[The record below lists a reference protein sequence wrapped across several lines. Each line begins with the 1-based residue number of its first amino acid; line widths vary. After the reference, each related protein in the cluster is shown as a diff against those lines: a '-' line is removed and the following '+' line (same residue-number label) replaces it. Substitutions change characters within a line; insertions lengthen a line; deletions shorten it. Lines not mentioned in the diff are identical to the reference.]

1 MKVIT
6 LFIILFIS
14 FVKESEANPPDP
26 NPPVI
31 SAPGFVIFYL
41 VCDTV
46 NIEVT
51 VTDIESGPVTLN
63 VPGLHPQ
70 ITVNPPLPAS
80 GNPVTV
86 RLSFV
91 PYPLIQHTFINY
103 TATDSSGNVTTAS
116 TAIDFPLGILTEPR
130 WGQSPTRCGT
140 TFNLLA
146 DDSITIP
153 LFVYD
158 ESYDTIT
165 LTATGVPNG
174 AVFNPPLPF
183 RGRQLYDGTLKWKPD
198 ITQAGI
204 HNIVFTATDYCGQVR
219 TCSINFDVVLP
230 VELSS
235 FVSSV
240 SGNDVILNWTTSS
253 EINNSGFEIERKK
266 PGGLWELKGAKPGN
280 GNSAE
285 PVNYRFT
292 DKGLVKGNYE
302 YRLKQTDFNGNF
314 EYHYLTEEVIIGQP
328 SDFSLSQNY
337 PNPFNPVTK
346 IDFNIPSDGNVVMK
360 VYDIN
365 GKEITT
371 LVNEHRQSDYYTE
384 FFNASD
390 LASGIYYYKLTFTS
404 GAVKNEKTLKMAVL
418 K

>member
-1 MKVIT
+1 MKLIL
-6 LFIILFIS
+6 LFIILFS
-14 FVKESEANPPDP
+14 FLVKETDAVIPDP

-31 SAPGFVIFYL
+31 SAPGFVTYYL

-46 NIEVT
+46 NFEVT
-51 VTDIESGPVTLN
+51 VSDIESGPVTLN
-63 VPGLHPQ
+63 VTGLHPQ
-70 ITVNPPLPAS
+70 ITVTPPLPVS
-80 GNPVTV
+80 GNPVTIL
-86 RLSFV
+86 LSFV
-91 PYPLIQHTFINY
+91 PNPLIEHTTLYY
-103 TATDSSGNVTTAS
+103 TATDSSGNVS
-116 TAIDFPLGILTEPR
+116 TDYTVIDFPLGILSTPR
-130 WGQSPTRCGT
+130 WHSPATCGAT
-140 TFNLLA
+140 YNLLA

-165 LTATGVPNG
+165 LTATGVPDG
-174 AVFNPPLPF
+174 AVFTPPLPF
-183 RGRQLYDGTLKWKPD
+183 RGRQLYDGTMKWKPD
-198 ITQAGI
+198 ITQAGF
-204 HNIVFTATDYCGQVR
+204 HNIVFTATDYCGQVK

-240 SGNDVILNWTTSS
+240 SRNNVILNWTTSS

-266 PGGLWELKGAKPGN
+266 TGGLWEIKGAIPGN

-302 YRLKQTDFNGNF
+302 YRLKQIDFNGNF
-314 EYHYLTEEVIIGQP
+314 EYHDLTEEVIIGQP

-337 PNPFNPVTK
+337 PNPYNPVTK

-360 VYDIN
+360 VYDIS
-365 GKEITT
+365 GKEIST
-371 LVNEHRQSDYYTE
+371 LVNEYREADYYTE

-404 GAVKNEKTLKMAVL
+404 GAVRNEKTLKMAVL